1 MPDRRAVHTTGEELY
16 AIETVRS
23 ENIPDGCYGVL
34 RAIGNTGN
42 LEPAVLYIHRD
53 WLLLSSEE
61 PRDFPLYCQRLA
73 FFSEVPEHE
82 TVAELFLPLK

>member
-1 MPDRRAVHTTGEELY
+1 MPDRRVVRTTGEELH
-16 AIETVRS
+16 AIESIRS
-23 ENIPDGCYGVL
+23 ENIPGGCYAVL
-34 RAIGNTGN
+34 RVIGNTGN

-53 WLLLSSEE
+53 WLPLSSEE